1 MLVGDH
7 PPNSYTIGVFPI
19 YADTRY
25 LMSKQSNLGNKVPNN
40 IFKRFSVY
48 LQDFKLAFAVAII
61 GMVGYSVIDV
71 LVLAQLETLVD
82 DSLGQGNYEYLR
94 LAAYCIVPIFLFR
107 GILNFLGT
115 YSVSWIGNHVV
126 MRMRQQLFSR
136 YIHFPV
142 EFHDNNSTGQLISKV
157 IYDTEQVA
165 QASSKALITLVRE
178 GALVIGLLIAMF
190 YKSWQLSLIF
200 ILIGPLVAVIVAVV
214 SKRFRLVS
222 KRIQD
227 AMGGLTS
234 AVEQVLKGH
243 KVVLMFG
250 GQELENKSF
259 AQKNNNNRQQNMKLV
274 VARILSVS
282 SIQVIA
288 SIALAVVL
296 YVASYPGL
304 VNSLTPG
311 VFVSVVVF
319 MTMLLKP
326 LKQLTTVNSQF
337 QKGMAA
343 CLSIFDVLDQQIEE
357 DKGTQN
363 IDRVQGKID
372 FNNVTF
378 CYPSKEHAALKNL
391 SFSVK
396 PGQTLALVGRSGSGK
411 STISSL
417 LTRFYDNQS
426 GEIRLD
432 DMLLRD
438 IPLKDLR
445 RQFALVSQNVV
456 LFNDTIANNI
466 AYGSQGKVSREQIL
480 AAAKTAHVLEF
491 LDQLPDGLETVIG
504 ENGLMLSGGQ
514 RQRLAIARALLLDAP
529 ILILDEA
536 TSALDTESERL
547 IQDALEQLQQNR
559 TSIVVAHRLSTIE
572 NADTILVIEA
582 GEIIEQGDHQS
593 LLTQNG
599 AYSQLYHMQ
608 FGEEPVAK

>member
-1 MLVGDH
+1 
-7 PPNSYTIGVFPI
+7 
-19 YADTRY
+19 
-25 LMSKQSNLGNKVPNN
+25 MSKQSNLDRKTPHS
-40 IFKRFSVY
+40 IFKRFRVY
-48 LQDFKLAFAVAII
+48 LKDFKLAFAVAII

-71 LVLAQLETLVD
+71 LVLSQLETLVD

-94 LAAYCIVPIFLFR
+94 LAAYFIVPIFILR
-107 GILNFLGT
+107 GILNFLGA

-136 YIHFPV
+136 YIHLPV
-142 EFHDNNSTGQLISKV
+142 EFHDRNSTGQLISKV

-165 QASSKALITLVRE
+165 NASSKALIILVRE

-200 ILIGPLVAVIVAVV
+200 ILIGPLVAVIVSVV

-234 AVEQVLKGH
+234 SVEQVLKGH

-250 GQELENKSF
+250 GQDIENTSF
-259 AQKNNNNRQQNMKLV
+259 ADKNNHNRQQNMKLI
-274 VARILSVS
+274 VAKILSVS

-288 SIALAVVL
+288 SVALAVVL
-296 YVASYPGL
+296 YVASTPGL
-304 VNSLTPG
+304 VDSLTPG

-326 LKQLTTVNSQF
+326 LKELTTVNSEF

-343 CLSIFDVLDQQIEE
+343 CVSIFEVLDQQIEQ

-363 IDRVQGKID
+363 ITRVQGKIE
-372 FNNVTF
+372 FKHVTF
-378 CYPSKEHAALKNL
+378 SYPTKSEPALKNI

-396 PGQTLALVGRSGSGK
+396 PGQTFALVGRSGSGK

-417 LTRFYDNQS
+417 LTRFYDNQI
-426 GEIRLD
+426 GEILLD
-432 DMLLRD
+432 GKLLKD
-438 IPLKDLR
+438 FPLKGLR
-445 RQFALVSQNVV
+445 QQFALVSQHVV

-466 AYGSQGKVSREQIL
+466 AYGSAGKVSREQIL

-491 LDQLPDGLETVIG
+491 LEQLPEGLDTLVG
-504 ENGLMLSGGQ
+504 ENGFMLSGGQ

-547 IQDALEQLQQNR
+547 IQDALEHLQQNR

-582 GEIIEQGDHQS
+582 GEIIEQGNHQS
-593 LLTQNG
+593 LLAQNG
-599 AYSQLYHMQ
+599 AYSQLYNMQ
-608 FGEEPVAK
+608 FGEELIVK

>member
-1 MLVGDH
+1 
-7 PPNSYTIGVFPI
+7 
-19 YADTRY
+19 
-25 LMSKQSNLGNKVPNN
+25 MSRQTDMGTQVSSN
-40 IFKRFSVY
+40 IFRRFSVY
-48 LQDFKLAFAVAII
+48 LKDFKLAFAVAIF

-94 LAAYCIVPIFLFR
+94 LAAFFIVPIFIFR

-115 YSVSWIGNHVV
+115 YCVSWIGSHVV

-136 YIHFPV
+136 YIHLPV

-165 QASSKALITLVRE
+165 NASSKALITLVRE
-178 GALVIGLLIAMF
+178 GALVIGLLVAMF
-190 YKSWQLSLIF
+190 LKSWQLSLIF
-200 ILIGPLVAVIVAVV
+200 ILIGPLVAVIVSVV

-234 AVEQVLKGH
+234 SVEQVLKGH

-250 GQELENKSF
+250 GQDIEDTSF
-259 AQKNNNNRQQNMKLV
+259 ADKNNHNRQQNMKLI
-274 VARILSVS
+274 VAKILSVS

-296 YVASYPGL
+296 YVASTPGL
-304 VNSLTPG
+304 VSSLTPG

-326 LKQLTTVNSQF
+326 LKQLTTVNSEF

-343 CLSIFDVLDQQIEE
+343 CVSIFEVLDQQVEE
-357 DKGTQN
+357 DKGTHN
-363 IDRVQGKID
+363 IDRVAGKIE
-372 FNNVTF
+372 FKNVTF
-378 CYPSKEHAALKNL
+378 NYPSKDSPALNDI
-391 SFSVK
+391 SFSVE
-396 PGQTLALVGRSGSGK
+396 PGQTFALVGRSGSGK

-417 LTRFYDNQS
+417 LTRFYDNQI
-426 GEIRLD
+426 GEISVD
-432 DMLLRD
+432 DVLLKD
-438 IPLKDLR
+438 MPLKDLR
-445 RQFALVSQNVV
+445 RQFALVSQHVV

-466 AYGSQGKVSREQIL
+466 AYGSEGKVSREQIL

-491 LDQLPDGLETVIG
+491 LEQLPEGLDTIVG
-504 ENGLMLSGGQ
+504 ENGFMLSGGQ

-547 IQDALEQLQQNR
+547 IQDALNKLQQDR

-572 NADTILVIEA
+572 NADSILVIEA
-582 GEIIEQGDHQS
+582 GEIIEQGNHQG
-593 LLTQNG
+593 LLAQNG
-599 AYSQLYHMQ
+599 TYSQLYNMQ
-608 FGEEPVAK
+608 FSEEPVPK